1 MSLRLTGFCAGYGRV
16 PVVRDINLEIATGQI
31 VGLLGANGAGKTTLM
46 RAVSGL
52 ATVQGG
58 RIEFAGND
66 VTSLSSADLVAR
78 GLIQVPQGRHLFGE
92 MSVRENLEMGA
103 YLVAGQDEKARMQ
116 EVFSLFPILRE
127 RERQAAALLS
137 GGEQQMLAVGRA
149 LMSGPRCLLM
159 DEPSLGLAPKAFDL
173 ILDVVKRINAAGTTV
188 FIAEQNARKVL
199 RVAHHC
205 YVLEN
210 GRIASE
216 GESAVLLA
224 DDRIQ
229 RSYLGVAHA

>member
-16 PVVRDINLEIATGQI
+16 PVVRDINLEIGAGRI

-52 ATVQGG
+52 ATMQGG

-173 ILDVVKRINAAGTTV
+173 ILDVVKRINAGGTTV

-199 RVAHHC
+199 RVAHYC
-205 YVLEN
+205 YVMEN
-210 GRIASE
+210 GRIATE
-216 GESAVLLA
+216 GASDVLLA
-224 DDRIQ
+224 GDRIQ

>member
-1 MSLRLTGFCAGYGRV
+1 MTLRLDRFCAGYGRV
-16 PVVRDINLEIATGQI
+16 PVVRDISLDIADGRI

-46 RAVSGL
+46 RAISGL
-52 ATVQGG
+52 ATLQGG
-58 RIEFAGND
+58 SIEFAGGD
-66 VTSLSSADLVAR
+66 VTGLSSADLVAR

-103 YLVAGQDEKARMQ
+103 YLATDQAAKSRMR
-116 EVFSLFPILRE
+116 EVYSLFPILRE
-127 RERQAAALLS
+127 RERQPAALLS

-173 ILDVVKRINAAGTTV
+173 ILDVVKRLNAGGTTV

-199 RVAHHC
+199 RIAHYC
-205 YVLEN
+205 YVLEA
-210 GRIASE
+210 GRIAS
-216 GESAVLLA
+216 GGDSATLLT

-229 RSYLGVAHA
+229 RSYLGVSHP

>member
-1 MSLRLTGFCAGYGRV
+1 MTLRLDHFSAGYGRV
-16 PVVRDINLEIATGQI
+16 PVVRDISFEIGDGRI

-52 ATVQGG
+52 ATMQGG
-58 RIEFAGND
+58 SVEFAGSD
-66 VTSLSSADLVAR
+66 ITGWSSAERVAR

-103 YLVAGQDEKARMQ
+103 YLVADQVAQTRMRD
-116 EVFSLFPILRE
+116 VFSLFPILRE
-127 RERQAAALLS
+127 RERQPAALLS

-159 DEPSLGLAPKAFDL
+159 DEPSLGLAPKTFDL
-173 ILDVVKRINAAGTTV
+173 ILDVVKRINGGGTTV

-199 RVAHHC
+199 GVAHYC

-210 GRIASE
+210 GRIATE
-216 GESAVLLA
+216 GEGGALLA
-224 DDRIQ
+224 DDQIQ
-229 RSYLGVAHA
+229 RSYLGVTHP

>member
-1 MSLRLTGFCAGYGRV
+1 MTLRLTNFCAGYGRV
-16 PVVRDINLEIATGQI
+16 PVVRDISLDIGEGRI

-52 ATVQGG
+52 ATMQGG
-58 RIEFAGND
+58 SVEFAGSD
-66 VTSLSSADLVAR
+66 VTGVSSAQRVAR

-103 YLVAGQDEKARMQ
+103 YLVVDRVARARLLD
-116 EVFSLFPILRE
+116 VFSLFPILRE
-127 RERQAAALLS
+127 RERQPAALLS

-159 DEPSLGLAPKAFDL
+159 DEPSLGLAPKTFDL
-173 ILDVVKRINAAGTTV
+173 ILEVVKRINGDGTTI

-199 RVAHHC
+199 RVAHYC
-205 YVLEN
+205 YVMEN
-210 GRIASE
+210 GRIATE
-216 GESAVLLA
+216 GESTALLA

-229 RSYLGVAHA
+229 RLYL

>member
-1 MSLRLTGFCAGYGRV
+1 MTLRLTRFCAGYGRV
-16 PVVRDINLEIATGQI
+16 PVVRDISLEIGEGQI

-46 RAVSGL
+46 RALSGL
-52 ATVQGG
+52 VTMQGG
-58 RIEFAGND
+58 RIEFSGRD
-66 VTSLSSADLVAR
+66 VTGWPSARRVAH

-103 YLVAGQDEKARMQ
+103 YLVASEATQTRMQ
-116 EVFSLFPILRE
+116 EVFSLFPILQE
-127 RERQAAALLS
+127 RERQPAALLS

-159 DEPSLGLAPKAFDL
+159 DEPSLGLAPKTFDL
-173 ILDVVKRINAAGTTV
+173 ILDVVKRINSAGTTV
-188 FIAEQNARKVL
+188 FVAEQNARKVL
-199 RVAHHC
+199 RVAHYA

-210 GRIASE
+210 GRIVAE
-216 GESAVLLA
+216 GESSTLLA

-229 RSYLGVAHA
+229 RSYLGVAHS

>member
-1 MSLRLTGFCAGYGRV
+1 MTLRLTSFTAGYGRV
-16 PVVRDINLEIATGQI
+16 RVVRDISLEIGEGRI

-52 ATVQGG
+52 ATLQAGS
-58 RIEFAGND
+58 IEFASRD
-66 VTSLSSADLVAR
+66 VTRWSSDQRVAL

-103 YLVAGQDEKARMQ
+103 YLVPGQAAQARMQ

-127 RERQAAALLS
+127 RERQSAALLS

-149 LMSGPRCLLM
+149 LMSGPRCLLL

-173 ILDVVKRINAAGTTV
+173 ILDVVRRINEAGTTV

-199 RVAHHC
+199 RVAHYC

-210 GRIASE
+210 GRIATE

-229 RSYLGVAHA
+229 RSYLGVSHP

>member
-1 MSLRLTGFCAGYGRV
+1 MTLRLSHFSAGYGRV
-16 PVVRDINLEIATGQI
+16 PVVRDISLEIGEGRV

-46 RAVSGL
+46 RAISGL
-52 ATVQGG
+52 ATIQGG
-58 RIEFAGND
+58 SAEFAGSD
-66 VTSLSSADLVAR
+66 MSGWSSVQRVAR
-78 GLIQVPQGRHLFGE
+78 GLVQVPQGRHLFGE

-103 YLVAGQDEKARMQ
+103 YLVTGAAARTRMQ

-127 RERQAAALLS
+127 RERQPAALLS

-149 LMSGPRCLLM
+149 LMSQPRCLLM

-173 ILDVVKRINAAGTTV
+173 ILEVAKRINESGTAV

-199 RVAHHC
+199 RVAHYA
-205 YVLEN
+205 YVLES
-210 GRIASE
+210 GRIATE
-216 GESAVLLA
+216 GESSALLA

-229 RSYLGVAHA
+229 HSYLGVAHS

>member
-1 MSLRLTGFCAGYGRV
+1 MSLRLTEFCAGYGRV
-16 PVVRDINLEIATGQI
+16 PVVRDINLEIGEGRI

-46 RAVSGL
+46 RAMSGL
-52 ATVQGG
+52 TTMQGG

-66 VTSLSSADLVAR
+66 VTGLSSADLVAR

-103 YLVAGQDEKARMQ
+103 YLVPGHDEKARML

-173 ILDVVKRINAAGTTV
+173 ILDVVKRINGAGTTV

-199 RVAHHC
+199 RVAHYC

-210 GRIASE
+210 GRIATE
-216 GESAVLLA
+216 GESSVLLA

-229 RSYLGVAHA
+229 RSYLGVAHS

>member
-1 MSLRLTGFCAGYGRV
+1 MTLRLVHFSAGYGRV
-16 PVVRDINLEIATGQI
+16 PVVRDVSLEIGEGQI

-52 ATVQGG
+52 ATLQGG
-58 RIEFAGND
+58 CIEFAGSD
-66 VTSLSSADLVAR
+66 VTSWSSARLVER

-103 YLVAGQDEKARMQ
+103 YLVASQAAHARMQ

-127 RERQAAALLS
+127 RERQPAAFLS

-159 DEPSLGLAPKAFDL
+159 DEPSLGLAPKTFDL
-173 ILDVVKRINAAGTTV
+173 ILDVIKRINGNGTTV

-199 RVAHHC
+199 RVAHYC

-210 GRIASE
+210 GRIAME
-216 GESAVLLA
+216 GESEALFA

-229 RSYLGVAHA
+229 RSYLGVAHS

>member
-1 MSLRLTGFCAGYGRV
+1 MTLRLTEFCAGYDRV
-16 PVVRDINLEIATGQI
+16 SVVRDINLEIGEGRI

-46 RAVSGL
+46 RAISGL
-52 ATVQGG
+52 ATMQGG
-58 RIEFAGND
+58 RIEFAGSD
-66 VTSLSSADLVAR
+66 VTGLSSADLVER

-103 YLVAGQDEKARMQ
+103 YLVTGQAEKARMQ
-116 EVFSLFPILRE
+116 DVFTLFPILRE
-127 RERQAAALLS
+127 RERQPAALLS

-159 DEPSLGLAPKAFDL
+159 DEPSLGLAPKTFDL
-173 ILDVVKRINAAGTTV
+173 ILDVVRRINAGGTTV

-199 RVAHHC
+199 RVAHYC

-210 GRIASE
+210 GRIATE
-216 GESAVLLA
+216 GESRILLA

-229 RSYLGVAHA
+229 RSYLGVAHS

>member
-1 MSLRLTGFCAGYGRV
+1 MSLRLTEFCAGYGRV
-16 PVVRDINLEIATGQI
+16 PVVRDINLEIATGRI

-78 GLIQVPQGRHLFGE
+78 GLIQVPQGRQLFGE

-103 YLVAGQDEKARMQ
+103 YLVAGEAEKTRMQ
-116 EVFSLFPILRE
+116 EVFSLFPILHE

-199 RVAHHC
+199 RVAHYC

-216 GESAVLLA
+216 GESDVLLA

>member
-1 MSLRLTGFCAGYGRV
+1 MTLRLTGFCAGYGRV
-16 PVVRDINLEIATGQI
+16 PVVRDINLDIAAGQI

-52 ATVQGG
+52 ATMQGG

-173 ILDVVKRINAAGTTV
+173 ILDVVKRINANGTTV

-199 RVAHHC
+199 RVAHYC

-216 GESAVLLA
+216 GESSVLLA

>member
-46 RAVSGL
+46 RGVSGL
-52 ATVQGG
+52 ATLQGG

-66 VTSLSSADLVAR
+66 VTNLSSADLVAR
-78 GLIQVPQGRHLFGE
+78 GLIQVPQGRHLFSE

-103 YLVAGQDEKARMQ
+103 YLVTGQDEKARMQ

-173 ILDVVKRINAAGTTV
+173 ILDVVKRINASGTTV

-199 RVAHHC
+199 RVAHYC

>member
-1 MSLRLTGFCAGYGRV
+1 MSLRLTEFCAGYGRV
-16 PVVRDINLEIATGQI
+16 PVVRDINLEIKTGRI

-52 ATVQGG
+52 ATMQGG

-66 VTSLSSADLVAR
+66 VTGLSSADLVGR

-103 YLVAGQDEKARMQ
+103 YLVAGKDEKARMQ

-173 ILDVVKRINAAGTTV
+173 ILDVVKRINAGGTTV

-199 RVAHHC
+199 RVAHYC

-210 GRIASE
+210 GRIATE
-216 GESAVLLA
+216 GASSVLLT

>member
-1 MSLRLTGFCAGYGRV
+1 MTLRLTSFSAGYGRV
-16 PVVRDINLEIATGQI
+16 RVVRDISLGIAEGQI

-52 ATVQGG
+52 ATRQAGS
-58 RIEFAGND
+58 IEFAGRD
-66 VTSLSSADLVAR
+66 VTAWSSDQRVAL
-78 GLIQVPQGRHLFGE
+78 GLIQVPQGRHLFSE

-103 YLVAGQDEKARMQ
+103 YLVAGRATQERMQ
-116 EVFSLFPILRE
+116 EVFALFPILRE
-127 RERQAAALLS
+127 RERQPAALLS

-149 LMSGPRCLLM
+149 LMSGPRCLLL

-173 ILDVVKRINAAGTTV
+173 ILDIVKRINGGGTTV

-199 RVAHHC
+199 RIAHYC

-210 GRIASE
+210 GSVATE
-216 GESAVLLA
+216 GDSAALLA
-224 DDRIQ
+224 DDRVQ
-229 RSYLGVAHA
+229 RSYLGVSHP

>member
-1 MSLRLTGFCAGYGRV
+1 MSLRLTEFCAGYGRV
-16 PVVRDINLEIATGQI
+16 PVVRDINLEIAAGRI

-66 VTSLSSADLVAR
+66 VTGLSSADLVAR

-103 YLVAGQDEKARMQ
+103 YLVAGEAEKTRMQ

-199 RVAHHC
+199 RVAHYC

-210 GRIASE
+210 GRIATE
-216 GESAVLLA
+216 GESDVLLA

>member
-1 MSLRLTGFCAGYGRV
+1 MTLRLSHFSAGYGRV
-16 PVVRDINLEIATGQI
+16 PVIRDISLEIADGQI
-31 VGLLGANGAGKTTLM
+31 VALLGTNGAGKTTLM
-46 RAVSGL
+46 RAISGL
-52 ATVQGG
+52 VATLGG
-58 RIEFAGND
+58 SLEFAGRD
-66 VTSLSSADLVAR
+66 VTNWSSAQRVAL
-78 GLIQVPQGRHLFGE
+78 GLIQVPQGRHLFSE

-103 YLVAGQDEKARMQ
+103 YLVAGAAAQTRMQ

-137 GGEQQMLAVGRA
+137 GGEQQMLAIGRA

-173 ILDVVKRINAAGTTV
+173 ILDVVKRKNESGTTV

-199 RVAHHC
+199 RLAGYA
-205 YVLEN
+205 YVLES
-210 GRIASE
+210 GCIAAE
-216 GESAVLLA
+216 GGSKVLLA

-229 RSYLGVAHA
+229 HAYLGVTHS

>member
-1 MSLRLTGFCAGYGRV
+1 MTLRLTGFSAGYGRV
-16 PVVRDINLEIATGQI
+16 PVVRDISLEIGEGKI

-52 ATVQGG
+52 ATIQDG
-58 RIEFAGND
+58 RIKFFGND
-66 VTSLSSADLVAR
+66 VTEMSSAELVAR

-103 YLVAGQDEKARMQ
+103 YLAAGQTTQARMHD
-116 EVFSLFPILRE
+116 VLSLFPILRE
-127 RERQAAALLS
+127 RERQPAALLS

-173 ILDVVKRINAAGTTV
+173 ILDVVKRINATGTTV

-199 RVAHHC
+199 RIAHYC

-210 GRIASE
+210 GRIAAE
-216 GESAVLLA
+216 GDSATLLA

>member
-1 MSLRLTGFCAGYGRV
+1 MTLRLVHFSAGYGRV
-16 PVVRDINLEIATGQI
+16 PVVRDVNLVIGEGKI

-52 ATVQGG
+52 VTLQGG
-58 RIEFAGND
+58 GIEFAGDD
-66 VTSLSSADLVAR
+66 VTSLSSARLVER

-92 MSVRENLEMGA
+92 MSVRENLELGA
-103 YLVAGQDEKARMQ
+103 YLVANQTAHARMQ
-116 EVFSLFPILRE
+116 EVFELFPILRE
-127 RERQAAALLS
+127 RERQPAAFLS

-159 DEPSLGLAPKAFDL
+159 DEPSLGLAPKTFDL
-173 ILDVVKRINAAGTTV
+173 ILDVIKRINGSGTTV

-199 RVAHHC
+199 RVAHYC

-210 GRIASE
+210 GRIAMESE
-216 GESAVLLA
+216 SGVLFA
-224 DDRIQ
+224 DGRIQ
-229 RSYLGVAHA
+229 RSYLGVAHS

>member
-1 MSLRLTGFCAGYGRV
+1 MSLRLTEFCAGYGRV
-16 PVVRDINLEIATGQI
+16 PVVRDINLEIATGRI

-78 GLIQVPQGRHLFGE
+78 GLVQVPQGRHLFGE

-103 YLVAGQDEKARMQ
+103 YLVAGEAEKTRMQ

-199 RVAHHC
+199 RVAHYC

-210 GRIASE
+210 GRVAAE
-216 GESAVLLA
+216 GESSVLLA

>member
-1 MSLRLTGFCAGYGRV
+1 MTLRLTGFCAGYGRV
-16 PVVRDINLEIATGQI
+16 PVVRDINLDIAAGQI
-31 VGLLGANGAGKTTLM
+31 VGLLGANGASKTTLM

-52 ATVQGG
+52 ATMQGG

-173 ILDVVKRINAAGTTV
+173 ILDVVKRINAGGTTV

-199 RVAHHC
+199 RVAHYC

-210 GRIASE
+210 GRIATE
-216 GESAVLLA
+216 GASSVLLA

>member
-16 PVVRDINLEIATGQI
+16 PVVREINLDIGEGRI
-31 VGLLGANGAGKTTLM
+31 VGLLGANGAGKTALM

-52 ATVQGG
+52 ATMQGG

-173 ILDVVKRINAAGTTV
+173 ILDVVKRINAGGTTV

-199 RVAHHC
+199 RVAHYC

-210 GRIASE
+210 GRIATE
-216 GESAVLLA
+216 GESSVLLA

>member
-16 PVVRDINLEIATGQI
+16 PVVREINLDIGEGRI

-52 ATVQGG
+52 ATMQGG

-103 YLVAGQDEKARMQ
+103 YLVSGQDEKARMQ

-173 ILDVVKRINAAGTTV
+173 ILDVVKRINAGGTTV

-199 RVAHHC
+199 RVAHYC

-210 GRIASE
+210 GRITTE
-216 GESAVLLA
+216 GESSVLLA

-229 RSYLGVAHA
+229 RSYLGVAQA

>member
-1 MSLRLTGFCAGYGRV
+1 MSLRLTEFCAGYGRV
-16 PVVRDINLEIATGQI
+16 PVVRDINLEIAAGRI

-52 ATVQGG
+52 ATMQGG
-58 RIEFAGND
+58 RIEFDGSD

-103 YLVAGQDEKARMQ
+103 YLVAGEAEKTRMQ

-199 RVAHHC
+199 RVAHYC

-216 GESAVLLA
+216 GESGVLLA

>member
-1 MSLRLTGFCAGYGRV
+1 MTLRLTNFCAGYGRV
-16 PVVRDINLEIATGQI
+16 PVVRDISLDIGEGRI

-52 ATVQGG
+52 ATMQGG
-58 RIEFAGND
+58 SVEFAGSD
-66 VTSLSSADLVAR
+66 VTSLSSAQRVAR

-103 YLVAGQDEKARMQ
+103 YLVVDRVARARLLD
-116 EVFSLFPILRE
+116 VFSLFPILRE
-127 RERQAAALLS
+127 RERQPAALLS

-159 DEPSLGLAPKAFDL
+159 DEPSLGLAPKTFDL
-173 ILDVVKRINAAGTTV
+173 ILEVVKRINGDGTTI

-199 RVAHHC
+199 RVAHYC
-205 YVLEN
+205 YVMEN
-210 GRIASE
+210 GRIATE
-216 GESAVLLA
+216 GESTTLLA

-229 RSYLGVAHA
+229 RSYLGVAHS

>member
-1 MSLRLTGFCAGYGRV
+1 MTLRLANFSAGYGRV
-16 PVVRDINLEIATGQI
+16 PVVRDISLEIADGRI
-31 VGLLGANGAGKTTLM
+31 VGLLGPNGAGKTTLM

-52 ATVQGG
+52 ATAQGG
-58 RIEFAGND
+58 RVVLTGDDITQA
-66 VTSLSSADLVAR
+66 SSAERVAR
-78 GLIQVPQGRHLFGE
+78 GLIQVPQGRHLFRD

-103 YLVAGQDEKARMQ
+103 YLVGVDVAQRRIQ
-116 EVFSLFPILRE
+116 EVFALFPILRE
-127 RERQAAALLS
+127 RERQLAALLS

-149 LMSGPRCLLM
+149 LMSGPRYLLM

-173 ILDVVKRINAAGTTV
+173 ILEVVQRINATGTTV

-199 RVAHHC
+199 RVAHYC

-210 GRIASE
+210 GRIAIE

-229 RSYLGVAHA
+229 RSYLGVSKQ